1 MDALTA
7 LAETEREQCVTVD
20 IREHSGEL
28 PVLYSPLHKFKW
40 TVSTSEITE

>member
-20 IREHSGEL
+20 IRERSDEL
-28 PVLYSPLHKFKW
+28 PILH
-40 TVSTSEITE
+40 THTPCTINLSGQ